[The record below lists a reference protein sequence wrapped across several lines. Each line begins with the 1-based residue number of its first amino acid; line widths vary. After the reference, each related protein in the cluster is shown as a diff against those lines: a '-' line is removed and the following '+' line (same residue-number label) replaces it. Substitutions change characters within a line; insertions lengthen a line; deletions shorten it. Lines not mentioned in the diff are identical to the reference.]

1 MVTRWPREA
10 VPVRHFGLI
19 LPMERWEALAEKLQ
33 AAHRVVDS
41 LVGVDVDDLRGL
53 FRG

>member
-1 MVTRWPREA
+1 MKVVGVSNSYP
-10 VPVRHFGLI
+10 
-19 LPMERWEALAEKLQ
+19 AEKLQ

-41 LVGVDVDDLRGL
+41 LVGLGVDDLRSL